1 MGTYQISFVR
11 RIIKNTQINMHP
23 HIKNILENYTYPI
36 IKSITYPNGDMLVLE
51 GQWIKEKYHLR
62 ILCKS
67 SLDSYFSYNEED
79 YVSNLYPKIMVE
91 NAQYKI
97 YGGECSWEGDGFI
110 YIIHKE
116 SSELLWFLF
125 LDNSEYFKEVYFE
138 DTNHIIA
145 HSELNLQLRI
155 PINAPEKLSVI
166 K

>member
-1 MGTYQISFVR
+1 
-11 RIIKNTQINMHP
+11 MHP
-23 HIKNILENYTYPI
+23 RIKNILENYTYPI

-67 SLDSYFSYNEED
+67 SLDSYFSYNKED

-97 YGGECSWEGDGFI
+97 YEGECSWEGDGFI
-110 YIIHKE
+110 YIINKE
-116 SSELLWFLF
+116 NGKLLWFLF
-125 LDNSEYFKEVYFE
+125 LDNSEYFKEAYFE
-138 DTNHIIA
+138 DTKHIIA
-145 HSELNLQLRI
+145 RSELGLRLRI
-155 PINAPEKLSVI
+155 PINEPEKLSVI

>member
-1 MGTYQISFVR
+1 MLPR
-11 RIIKNTQINMHP
+11 
-23 HIKNILENYTYPI
+23 IKNILENYTYPI
-36 IKSITYPNGDMLVLE
+36 IKSITYSNEDMLVLE

-110 YIIHKE
+110 YIINKE
-116 SSELLWFLF
+116 NGELLWFLF
-125 LDNSEYFKEVYFE
+125 LDNSEYFKEAYFE
-138 DTNHIIA
+138 DTKHIIA
-145 HSELNLQLRI
+145 RSELGLQLRI
-155 PINAPEKLSVI
+155 PINEPEKLSVI

>member
-1 MGTYQISFVR
+1 
-11 RIIKNTQINMHP
+11 MHP
-23 HIKNILENYTYPI
+23 RIKNILENYTYPI

-62 ILCKS
+62 ILCQS
-67 SLDSYFSYNEED
+67 TLDSYFSYNEED

-91 NAQYKI
+91 NTQYKI

-110 YIIHKE
+110 YIINKE
-116 SSELLWFLF
+116 NGELLWFLF
-125 LDNSEYFKEVYFE
+125 LDNSEYFKEAYFE

-145 HSELNLQLRI
+145 RSELGLRLRI
-155 PINAPEKLSVI
+155 PINEPEKLSVI

>member
-1 MGTYQISFVR
+1 
-11 RIIKNTQINMHP
+11 MHP
-23 HIKNILENYTYPI
+23 RIKNILENYTYPI

-79 YVSNLYPKIMVE
+79 YVSNLYPKIMVK

-110 YIIHKE
+110 YIINKE
-116 SSELLWFLF
+116 KGELLWFLF
-125 LDNSEYFKEVYFE
+125 LDNSEYFKEAYFE
-138 DTNHIIA
+138 DTNHIITR
-145 HSELNLQLRI
+145 SELNLQLRI
-155 PINAPEKLSVI
+155 PINAPEKLTI
-166 K
+166 TK

>member
-1 MGTYQISFVR
+1 
-11 RIIKNTQINMHP
+11 MHP
-23 HIKNILENYTYPI
+23 RIKNILENYTYPI

-62 ILCKS
+62 ILCQS
-67 SLDSYFSYNEED
+67 TLDSYFSYNEED

-110 YIIHKE
+110 YIINKE
-116 SSELLWFLF
+116 NGKLLWFLF
-125 LDNSEYFKEVYFE
+125 LDNSEYFKEAYFE
-138 DTNHIIA
+138 DTKHIIA
-145 HSELNLQLRI
+145 RSELGLRLRI
-155 PINAPEKLSVI
+155 PINEPEKLSVI

>member
-1 MGTYQISFVR
+1 
-11 RIIKNTQINMHP
+11 MHP
-23 HIKNILENYTYPI
+23 RIKNILENYTYPI

-62 ILCKS
+62 ILCQS
-67 SLDSYFSYNEED
+67 TLDSYFSYNEED

-110 YIIHKE
+110 YIINKE
-116 SSELLWFLF
+116 NGKLLWFLF
-125 LDNSEYFKEVYFE
+125 LDNSEYFKEAYFE
-138 DTNHIIA
+138 DTKHIIA
-145 HSELNLQLRI
+145 RSELGLQLRI
-155 PINAPEKLSVI
+155 PINEPEKLSVI

>member
-1 MGTYQISFVR
+1 MGTCQISFVGR
-11 RIIKNTQINMHP
+11 TIKNTQINMHP
-23 HIKNILENYTYPI
+23 RIKNILENYTYPI
-36 IKSITYPNGDMLVLE
+36 IKSITYPNGDMFVLE

-79 YVSNLYPKIMVE
+79 YVSNLYPQMVAE
-91 NAQYKI
+91 NAQYEV

-110 YIIHKE
+110 YLIHKE

>member
-1 MGTYQISFVR
+1 
-11 RIIKNTQINMHP
+11 MHP
-23 HIKNILENYTYPI
+23 RIKNILENYTYPI

-79 YVSNLYPKIMVE
+79 YVSNLYPQMVAE
-91 NAQYKI
+91 NAQYEV

-110 YIIHKE
+110 YLIHKE

-125 LDNSEYFKEVYFE
+125 LDNSEYFKEAYFE

-145 HSELNLQLRI
+145 HSELNLRLRI

>member
-1 MGTYQISFVR
+1 
-11 RIIKNTQINMHP
+11 
-23 HIKNILENYTYPI
+23 
-36 IKSITYPNGDMLVLE
+36 MLVLE

-125 LDNSEYFKEVYFE
+125 LDNSEYFKEAYFE
-138 DTNHIIA
+138 DINHIIA
-145 HSELNLQLRI
+145 RSELGLRLRI
-155 PINAPEKLSVI
+155 PINEPEKLSVI

>member
-1 MGTYQISFVR
+1 
-11 RIIKNTQINMHP
+11 MHP

-36 IKSITYPNGDMLVLE
+36 IKSITYPNGDMFVLE

-62 ILCKS
+62 ILCQS
-67 SLDSYFSYNEED
+67 TLDSYFSYNEED
-79 YVSNLYPKIMVE
+79 YVSNLYPQMVAE
-91 NAQYKI
+91 NAQYEV

-110 YIIHKE
+110 YLIHKE
-116 SSELLWFLF
+116 SSELLWLLF
-125 LDNSEYFKEVYFE
+125 LDNSEYFKEAYFE

-145 HSELNLQLRI
+145 RSELGLRLRI

>member
-1 MGTYQISFVR
+1 
-11 RIIKNTQINMHP
+11 MHP
-23 HIKNILENYTYPI
+23 RIKNILENYTYPI

-97 YGGECSWEGDGFI
+97 YEGECSWEGDGFI
-110 YIIHKE
+110 YIINKE
-116 SSELLWFLF
+116 NGKLLWFLF
-125 LDNSEYFKEVYFE
+125 LDNSEYFKEAYFE
-138 DTNHIIA
+138 DTKHIITR
-145 HSELNLQLRI
+145 SELNLQLRI
-155 PINAPEKLSVI
+155 PINAPEKLTI
-166 K
+166 TK

>member
-1 MGTYQISFVR
+1 
-11 RIIKNTQINMHP
+11 MHP
-23 HIKNILENYTYPI
+23 RIKNILENYTYPI

-79 YVSNLYPKIMVE
+79 YVSNLYPKIMVK

-110 YIIHKE
+110 YIINKE
-116 SSELLWFLF
+116 KGKLLWFLF
-125 LDNSEYFKEVYFE
+125 LDNSEYFKEAYFE
-138 DTNHIIA
+138 DTKHIIA
-145 HSELNLQLRI
+145 RSELGLRLRI
-155 PINAPEKLSVI
+155 PINEPEKLSVI